1 MEREIY
7 ANAVLKNGKLIF
19 WWTGCKCKDI
29 YDFNKDFYYS
39 GMNMMKEIKNHKYE
53 IKSERIDNFE
63 QGREFYSQFELC
75 EEYKGQK
82 PY

>member
-19 WWTGCKCKDI
+19 WWTGDKCKDI

-39 GMNMMKEIKNHKYE
+39 GLNMMEEIKNHKYE
-53 IKSERIDNFE
+53 IKSKKIDSFE
-63 QGREFYSQFELC
+63 QDREFYSNFELC
-75 EEYKGQK
+75 EGYKGQK